1 MHLFAFHFFKGV
13 PPYMVLQN
21 GMKPGFAEKQFFKL
35 RKIVFLRTC
44 LDCVQSDLE
53 HCLPN
58 NLVKRSTVRIK
69 PSTFKTEVRHTTR
82 YATGALL

>member
-1 MHLFAFHFFKGV
+1 
-13 PPYMVLQN
+13 MVLQY

-58 NLVKRSTVRIK
+58 NLVKRFTLGIE
-69 PSTFKTEVRHTTR
+69 PSTFNTEVRQATR
-82 YATGALL
+82 YASGAFLLRNFASECLFLL